1 MQLDNHNLLHKTVLE
16 LMEIYDIDCYISF
29 TSDPHGNEY
38 IGSQDMRV
46 AMLTGFTGSN
56 GIALTTKDPLL
67 ITDGRYYLQA
77 QKESSYKLIKDNLNS
92 VIKRYKKISF
102 DFKMISRTNFCK
114 LSKSAE
120 ENGVLIISIDDNLV
134 DKAIK
139 NIQALQNEQ
148 DTITLDNKLLKKSVV
163 YNLQRKI
170 GNIIYLENILLNEYL
185 QDITAITHL
194 HSFGFDCFT
203 ENVTGSHYLD
213 KINRI
218 RSNIGNKILIISE
231 MDTIAWVLNIRGCDI
246 DFNPVFYSYLIILPN
261 ETILFADNEIY
272 LKNITIRKYSDFE
285 IYLSNIP
292 SNIQILISGTCSQFI
307 AQLLLTKN
315 IQFDFTTTVRM
326 MQGQKN
332 KTELAGMVLAYFY
345 DGIALTNLFGYLST
359 QFKNNPQI
367 QLTEIDIA
375 NKLLE
380 FKKQCTGFV
389 QPSFETISATGSNSA
404 IIHHSASNTIV
415 DPTNIY
421 LIDSGSQYFFG
432 TTDTTRTCHFGS
444 PTSEMIH
451 INTLVFK
458 SHIAPMLRQYNINES
473 FKCIDEEGRKPLKKD
488 NKTFCH
494 GLSHGVGHFL
504 NVHENPPIISSA
516 IDFPIDA
523 NFVFSIE
530 PGYYKDGEYGVRIE
544 NLVYTKLNEKNNAI
558 EIINYTMVP
567 YDLNLLD
574 ISLLTHKEKT
584 YLNEFN
590 KKCFNL
596 LKNYVT
602 EEGLEYLKA
611 NTKEIPI

>member
-1 MQLDNHNLLHKTVLE
+1 MQSDNHNLLHKTVLE
-16 LMEIYDIDCYISF
+16 LMKIYDIDCYISF

-56 GIALTTKDPLL
+56 GIALTSKNPLL

-77 QKESSYKLIKDNLNS
+77 QNESSYELIKDNLSS
-92 VIKRYKKISF
+92 VIQRYKKISF

-120 ENGVLIISIDDNLV
+120 ENGVLIVSIDENLV

-139 NIQALQNEQ
+139 NIQTLQNEQ
-148 DTITLDNKLLKKSVV
+148 DTITLNNKLLKKTIV
-163 YNLQRKI
+163 YNLERKI

-185 QDITAITHL
+185 QDIAAITHL
-194 HSFGFDCFT
+194 HSLGFDCFN

-213 KINRI
+213 KISQI
-218 RSNIGNKILIISE
+218 QSNIGDKTLIISE
-231 MDTIAWVLNIRGCDI
+231 MDTIAWILNIRGCDI
-246 DFNPVFYSYLIILPN
+246 DFNPVFYSYLIITPN

-272 LKNITIRKYSDFE
+272 LKNITIKKYKDFE
-285 IYLSNIP
+285 IYLSNI
-292 SNIQILISGTCSQFI
+292 SSDIQILISGTCSQFI
-307 AQLLLTKN
+307 AQILLSKN
-315 IQFDFTTTVRM
+315 IKFDFTTTIRM
-326 MQGQKN
+326 MQAKKN

-345 DGIALTNLFGYLST
+345 DGIALTNLFGYLT
-359 QFKNNPQI
+359 THFKNNPQI
-367 QLTEIDIA
+367 PLTEMDIA

-389 QPSFETISATGSNSA
+389 QPSFETISATGPNSA
-404 IIHHSASNTIV
+404 IIHHSASDKIV
-415 DPTNIY
+415 DPSNIY
-421 LIDSGSQYFFG
+421 LIDSGSQYLFG

-444 PTSEMIH
+444 PNSEMIH

-458 SHIAPMLRQYNINES
+458 SHIAPMLCQYDLNES
-473 FKCIDEEGRKPLKKD
+473 FKRVDEEGRKPLKED

-504 NVHENPPIISSA
+504 NVHENPPIISSF
-516 IDFPIDA
+516 IDFPIDT

-530 PGYYKDGEYGVRIE
+530 PGYYKDGEYGVRVE
-544 NLVYTKLNEKNNAI
+544 NLVYTKLNEKNNSI

-574 ISLLTHKEKT
+574 ISSLTYKEKI

-602 EEGLEYLKA
+602 EDGLEYLKA
-611 NTKEIPI
+611 NTKEV